1 MKIIAVDDEALQ
13 LETIM
18 EYITDLYPDA
28 TISGFTK
35 VSDVIKYMETDTA
48 DVAIL
53 DINLPGNI
61 NGINLGEM
69 LRQKNKR
76 IKLLYC
82 TGYSQYAMDAYKMHA
97 NGYLRKPVQKDELE
111 KEMQYVLQMPVYDDK
126 KPYIHTFGNFD
137 VYVGNRPIEFKRK
150 KSKEVLAYLVDRE
163 GSWVTNKELVVAL
176 WDDTGTT
183 DTAFSKYITLLVNE
197 MVADLENAGI
207 AHIVERQRGKVR
219 LLKDE
224 VACDYYEYL
233 NGDEQAIGRFHLEYV
248 SQYSWG
254 EETLALLIRKMH
266 KGE

>member
-18 EYITDLYPDA
+18 EYITDLYPEA
-28 TISGFTK
+28 SVSGFTK
-35 VSDVIKYMETDTA
+35 VSDVLKHMETETA

-53 DINLPGNI
+53 DIHLPGNI
-61 NGINLGEM
+61 NGINLGQM
-69 LRQKNKR
+69 LRQKNRR

-97 NGYLRKPVQKDELE
+97 NGYLRKPVQKEELA
-111 KEMQYVLQMPVYDDK
+111 KEMQYVLQMPVYDDN

-137 VYVGNRPIEFKRK
+137 VYVSNRPIEFKRR

-163 GSWVTNKELVVAL
+163 GSWVTNKDLVVAL
-176 WDDTGTT
+176 WDDTGTA
-183 DTAFSKYITLLVNE
+183 DTALSKYITLLVNL
-197 MVADLENAGI
+197 MLADLGSAGI
-207 AHIVERQRGKVR
+207 AHIVERRRGKVR

-233 NGDEQAIGRFHLEYV
+233 GGDKSAIGRFHLEYM

-254 EETLALLIRKMH
+254 EETLASILRKMYDS
-266 KGE
+266 E